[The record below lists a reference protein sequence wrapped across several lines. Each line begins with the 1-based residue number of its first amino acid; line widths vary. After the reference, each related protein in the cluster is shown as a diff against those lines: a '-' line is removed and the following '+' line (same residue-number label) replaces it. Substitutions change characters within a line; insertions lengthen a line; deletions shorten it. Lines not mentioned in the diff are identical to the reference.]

1 MDMDMERRLHHLV
14 LLLGLLACWAAAA
27 ATTGVCDPSTI
38 AAACQ
43 GDEAPHSPPRSEK
56 TSPPSPQQQQLG
68 LGGAAAALGM
78 AIPTFSQLEL
88 EPAPAPTT
96 LRLRQGPFLVVCAG
110 IVLVVAVLVN
120 IID

>member
-1 MDMDMERRLHHLV
+1 MERRLHHLV
-14 LLLGLLACWAAAA
+14 LLLGPLACWAAAA

-43 GDEAPHSPPRSEK
+43 GESS
-56 TSPPSPQQQQLG
+56 PSPQQQLG
-68 LGGAAAALGM
+68 LGGAAAALGK

-88 EPAPAPTT
+88 ELELAAAPAP
-96 LRLRQGPFLVVCAG
+96 PHSASAKDHLVVCAG

>member
-43 GDEAPHSPPRSEK
+43 GTSHASSEARS
-56 TSPPSPQQQQLG
+56 
-68 LGGAAAALGM
+68 
-78 AIPTFSQLEL
+78 
-88 EPAPAPTT
+88 
-96 LRLRQGPFLVVCAG
+96 
-110 IVLVVAVLVN
+110 
-120 IID
+120 